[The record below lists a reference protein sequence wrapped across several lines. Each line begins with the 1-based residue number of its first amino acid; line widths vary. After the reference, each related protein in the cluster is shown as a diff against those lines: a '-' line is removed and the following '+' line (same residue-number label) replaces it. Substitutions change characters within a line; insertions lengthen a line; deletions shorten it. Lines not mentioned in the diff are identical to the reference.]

1 MKAFN
6 ITKSGIKEDV
16 TLSYKHLLV

>member
-6 ITKSGIKEDV
+6 ITKSGIKENV